1 MSLMSPGPG
10 GAALLGGMQMGLQM
24 RKGREQQ
31 AAAQATADNAAGRER
46 RAENKAFN
54 DDLDYLVKRF
64 TNALPGEE
72 KLLSYEYD
80 KARKAWPGRELPSV
94 ETLAALVGREGFG
107 NRADTGKYFTNEQN
121 LNVRDLD
128 GAMQEFIAS
137 VPPNVLLDPN
147 GYQDA
152 EEQLRHVASTH
163 GLNVKTM
170 DPYIKELEGRRLVA
184 SAQRASGERQTLDRT
199 KYVGEIMK
207 VIRTR
212 AAMAYPSM
220 SSGNWMS
227 PGSPQSRLDPNHL
240 PEYNAILARA
250 EAHVRESWD
259 KGIFVTPEE
268 VMAQLRTDFRDV
280 PQVLKAI
287 SAIDGFLDPGTP
299 LVMQPASQ
307 NLWRPSP
314 TIAKADSVSTPGPIE
329 NAQPKL
335 HGIEQPA
342 PAGAAAPAQPAAS
355 TPSVHYQETDD
366 GRRRIFLDDGS
377 TVIVTPEQFEQYRRK
392 KADEWQRQNRGGK

>member
-1 MSLMSPGPG
+1 MSPGPG

-31 AAAQATADNAAGRER
+31 AAAQATAANTAGRER

-72 KLLSYEYD
+72 KLLSYEYE
-80 KARKAWPGRELPSV
+80 KTAKAWPGRELPSV

-199 KYVGEIMK
+199 KYVDSIMK

-220 SSGNWMS
+220 SASSWTS

-240 PEYNAILARA
+240 PEYNAILSRA
-250 EAHVRESWD
+250 EAHVREAWD

-280 PQVLKAI
+280 PQVLKAV
-287 SAIDGFLDPGTP
+287 T
-299 LVMQPASQ
+299 
-307 NLWRPSP
+307 
-314 TIAKADSVSTPGPIE
+314 TIAKMGELGTPTDMLTGQRNVWQPAPDNPVGKYLPGAFE
-329 NAQPKL
+329 SSNPKL
-335 HGIEQPA
+335 PGLEQPA

-366 GRRRIFLDDGS
+366 GRRRIFLEDGS